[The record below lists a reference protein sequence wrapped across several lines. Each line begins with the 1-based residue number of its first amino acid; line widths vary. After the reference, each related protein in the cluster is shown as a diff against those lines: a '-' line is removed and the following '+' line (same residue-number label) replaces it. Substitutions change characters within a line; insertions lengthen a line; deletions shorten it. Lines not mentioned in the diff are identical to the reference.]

1 MASTSNTAKDRSK
14 ELTNHGQPSSHEGK
28 DLSSKLTQNTLI
40 VTVANCSMILV
51 GQSNKERVR
60 RNHCCDQRRLQCE
73 NDPKE
78 PDSND
83 CSEQQKRVTEK
94 VECQQQVFNK
104 GEVRSDSGPK
114 GANYILNQT
123 AKGLVDYLDQ
133 PLSATQN
140 CKQAD
145 SGEIIIKSVK
155 LPMAPIKVEGD
166 LSGKHGLCE
175 RLLEKLEI
183 YQDNGHFDE
192 HDSLITGAMH
202 FYEGEKNADMLLV
215 LEIEQAAPL
224 SYKGQWKLAEE
235 KLISVTKS
243 DLKSRAP
250 DIITARAYYLLAAHM
265 RRNKEYRNSNF
276 PLLLEYLQSSECL
289 LQNYGSPEDLSELY
303 QTYGALW
310 LDRMSQITNAE
321 RNARA
326 RNAAREKSK
335 YYFTKAIYFSQQDHR
350 RRVRIKRQMYA
361 HLKLATILLDSS
373 STFTL
378 AQEKPI
384 LPSDI
389 EEAEEHLQII
399 QFKLGGSIPRA
410 TLMLLFKTQSDQLN
424 RQGRFRLAKER
435 AEDAYQLACLHQ
447 FNTELETLRERI
459 DFLDN
464 KLQTPDHI
472 VIEGHDHSSS
482 DTGYNNSGS
491 DSQ

>member
-166 LSGKHGLCE
+166 ISGKHGLCE

-224 SYKGQWKLAEE
+224 SYKGQ
-235 KLISVTKS
+235 
-243 DLKSRAP
+243 
-250 DIITARAYYLLAAHM
+250 
-265 RRNKEYRNSNF
+265 
-276 PLLLEYLQSSECL
+276 
-289 LQNYGSPEDLSELY
+289 
-303 QTYGALW
+303 
-310 LDRMSQITNAE
+310 
-321 RNARA
+321 
-326 RNAAREKSK
+326 
-335 YYFTKAIYFSQQDHR
+335 
-350 RRVRIKRQMYA
+350 
-361 HLKLATILLDSS
+361 
-373 STFTL
+373 
-378 AQEKPI
+378 
-384 LPSDI
+384 
-389 EEAEEHLQII
+389 
-399 QFKLGGSIPRA
+399 
-410 TLMLLFKTQSDQLN
+410 
-424 RQGRFRLAKER
+424 
-435 AEDAYQLACLHQ
+435 
-447 FNTELETLRERI
+447 
-459 DFLDN
+459 
-464 KLQTPDHI
+464 
-472 VIEGHDHSSS
+472 
-482 DTGYNNSGS
+482 
-491 DSQ
+491 